1 MTVRAGH
8 TPLVM
13 NGLRLTSKMCGPAAL
28 DFDESAEQGWRVV
41 DTQTALVE
49 LRYLLYLEPSN
60 ARLP

>member
-1 MTVRAGH
+1 
-8 TPLVM
+8 M
-13 NGLRLTSKMCGPAAL
+13 NGLRLTGEMCGPAAL

>member
-1 MTVRAGH
+1 VTVRAGH

-13 NGLRLTSKMCGPAAL
+13 NGLRLTGKTCGPEAL
-28 DFDESAEQGWRVV
+28 DFDGSAEQSWRGV

-49 LRYLLYLEPSN
+49 LRYLLYVEPFD